1 MNATQAKPRQ
11 AATCRETPGGAAAHG
26 WFAQLFDL
34 PPSLDSKKF
43 NRTDA
48 LLLGVIGLTAL
59 ASSLPFFYAAQGQ
72 MPEAGDLIIH
82 WPRML
87 AFDETLRSGVC
98 VPRWLGGMNGGY
110 GAATTLFYA
119 PLLYY
124 ALSGVHTLTG
134 DWPSALEVVVSL
146 AALGS
151 GLALYVYARTF
162 SSRGASAVAALL
174 YMLSPYHLID
184 LYHRGALAELLSF
197 MWMPLVMLAF
207 ARVTERFR
215 APAIAGG
222 ALSFALLTLAHPP
235 TAYLFTIAF
244 AIFVTLFAVQ
254 AKRWQPLATG
264 GMIVVLGGALAAFYA
279 MPAILEKPLI
289 NQSVTDL
296 FYNRMGFINE
306 LLAGNR
312 FEQLIGAI
320 AVTMALLLVVFCW
333 LARRQEPVTD
343 DAVARN
349 CQLAA
354 WKLVG
359 ALSLAMLLP
368 LVRPLVSA
376 LPGMAAVA
384 FVWRWLAIAL
394 LAMVMLAGAA
404 TDGLLADTRRR
415 RLREAGAV
423 SLTGEYRQL
432 ARVGVMALVLIGS
445 VSFGIVAAARASNLR
460 IAFVAS
466 ATNFEQDFTPVGTPS
481 VYDLPRGKS
490 CEFLRALPGD
500 EAHMLEWQP
509 ERRIIETISP
519 TGGVLHIYSLMYPG
533 WTATLD
539 GLPVAMETH
548 PQLKTV
554 LIDLPPGRH
563 HLTMTFGDTRLRV
576 YAGRI
581 SLAALGAIGLMLLI
595 RCLGGQIRRVRR
607 HKGPGSAGS
616 DCA

>member
-1 MNATQAKPRQ
+1 MNSALANPHQ
-11 AATCRETPGGAAAHG
+11 AALNRETSGGAAPRG
-26 WFAQLFDL
+26 WLAQLFDL
-34 PPSLDSKKF
+34 SPSLDSEKF

-48 LLLGVIGLTAL
+48 LLLGVISLAAL

-98 VPRWLGGMNGGY
+98 LPRWLGGMNSGY

-124 ALSGVHTLTG
+124 ALSAAHALTG
-134 DWPSALEVVVSL
+134 DWPKALEIIVAL

-151 GLALYVYARTF
+151 GLALYAYARTF
-162 SSRGASAVAALL
+162 SSRGASTVAALL

-184 LYHRGALAELLSF
+184 LYHRGALAELLAF
-197 MWMPLVMLAF
+197 VWMPLVMLAF
-207 ARVTERFR
+207 ARVTRRFR

-222 ALSFALLTLAHPP
+222 ALSFALLILAHPP

-244 AIFVTLFAVQ
+244 AIFVTFFAVQ
-254 AKRWQPLATG
+254 TKRWQPLASG
-264 GMIVVLGGALAAFYA
+264 GMIVVLGGAVAAFYA
-279 MPAILEKPLI
+279 IPAILEKPLI

-296 FYNRMGFINE
+296 FYTRMGFINE

-312 FEQLIGAI
+312 FEQMIGVI
-320 AVTMALLLVVFCW
+320 AVTMALLFVVCCW
-333 LARRQEPVTD
+333 LARRQAPLTD

-349 CQLAA
+349 GHLAA

-368 LVRPLVSA
+368 LVRPLVSV

-394 LAMVMLAGAA
+394 LAMVMLASAA
-404 TDGLLADTRRR
+404 TDGQLTLIRRTRLLAG
-415 RLREAGAV
+415 AG
-423 SLTGEYRQL
+423 SLTGELRHL
-432 ARVGVMALVLIGS
+432 SRVGVIIVVLIAS
-445 VSFGIVAAARASNLR
+445 VSFGIVVAARAANLR
-460 IAFVAS
+460 IAFVAP
-466 ATNFEQDFTPVGTPS
+466 ATNFEQDFTPLGTPS
-481 VYDLPRGKS
+481 VYDLPRGKT

-500 EAHMLEWQP
+500 EAHLIEWLP
-509 ERRIIETISP
+509 ERRMIETTSP
-519 TGGVLHIYSLMYPG
+519 TGGLLHIYSLMYTG
-533 WTATLD
+533 WAATLD
-539 GLPVAMETH
+539 GLPVAMEVH

-554 LIDLPPGRH
+554 LIDMPPGH
-563 HLTMTFGDTRLRV
+563 HYLTMAFGDTRLRV
-576 YAGRI
+576 IAGRI
-581 SLAALGAIGLMLLI
+581 SMIALGAIGLMLLVG
-595 RCLGGQIRRVRR
+595 CLGGQIRRIGR
-607 HKGPGSAGS
+607 HKGL
-616 DCA
+616 D